1 MTYDLKTIQAK
12 SLMPGNVCRHHWSHQ
27 FSAKWNVQVVNRF
40 DNERRTKK
48 ETKSFSIQWH
58 ERCNGDNEVVKTTR
72 QKKKIVKV
80 SLANRFDFFSIWEME
95 EKKNTRKKSEIF
107 WSTTP
112 PLLSFSFYHLPSR
125 SHSANNWDR
134 DREKKNPFYRLCPH
148 ILCVRRLGQ
157 RKICVVSVKFQAN
170 RKICLVHMPKSFHMH
185 HSNLHTEYIIHE
197 QHSDG
202 KENPVQWK
210 LFDAQSSRT
219 SN

>member
-1 MTYDLKTIQAK
+1 MFAGIIGPIN
-12 SLMPGNVCRHHWSHQ
+12 SVP
-27 FSAKWNVQVVNRF
+27 
-40 DNERRTKK
+40 NEMFRSSIVLIMKDAQKK

-72 QKKKIVKV
+72 QKKIFKV
-80 SLANRFDFFSIWEME
+80 GLANRFDFFSIWEME
-95 EKKNTRKKSEIF
+95 EKKTREKNQKYFDQRHHPCCHFHFIICHHGHTVRTTETEIE
-107 WSTTP
+107 
-112 PLLSFSFYHLPSR
+112 R
-125 SHSANNWDR
+125 
-134 DREKKNPFYRLCPH
+134 KKNPFYRLCPH

-157 RKICVVSVKFQAN
+157 RKICVVSLKFQAN